1 MNPPDNSAVVPL
13 LQELIRNRCV
23 NDGTR
28 ESGHEYRSVGT
39 LAEFFGETG
48 TVVEP
53 APGRQSVIYRVPGAD
68 PGAASLLLLPHLDVV
83 PVNMAGWSVD
93 PFAAE
98 ISDGFVW
105 GRGAVDMLNV
115 TAAMAVVFKSYLTGA
130 LAQLPGD
137 LIFAA
142 VADEEAAGGLGA
154 RYLVEERFD
163 LVESG
168 FVLTEVAYPSI
179 PTPSGPLHPV
189 VAGEKGPFWSKLRST
204 GTPGHGSGPYQAD
217 NALEPMVG
225 ALAGLFATPSPVA
238 ITDQWRRFVE
248 ELELPGDLG
257 ERLTDPDQVDAAI
270 DEVAVTDPR
279 LARYFHSATHLTVS
293 PNTLRAGMKANMIP
307 DEAEAEV
314 DLRALPGMN
323 RDFVDSHLRKAMG
336 RDGDG
341 IEIVPL
347 SDFEA
352 TMSGASDPLW
362 QAIEE
367 SLWEE
372 TSVRRAV
379 PILMP
384 GATDARFFRVRGAS
398 AYGVGLFDERVGFSE
413 FLSLFHGHNERV
425 SVRSVELTT
434 DLIGRVVAHFGE
446 LSVP

>member
-1 MNPPDNSAVVPL
+1 MTTDNSAVVPL
-13 LQELIRNRCV
+13 LQELIRNTCV

-39 LAEFFGETG
+39 LADFFGQPG

-53 APGRQSVIYRVPGAD
+53 APGRQSVVYRVPGAD
-68 PGAASLLLLPHLDVV
+68 PEAATLLLLPHLDVV
-83 PVNMAGWSVD
+83 PVNLSGWSVD

-115 TAAMAVVFKSYLTGA
+115 TAAMAVVFKKYLSGERS
-130 LAQLPGD
+130 QLSGD

-142 VADEEAAGGLGA
+142 VADEEAAGGMGA
-154 RYLVEERFD
+154 RYLVDQRFD
-163 LVESG
+163 LVESDY
-168 FVLTEVAYPSI
+168 VLTEVAYPAI

-238 ITDQWRRFVE
+238 ITDQWRRFVAA
-248 ELELPGDLG
+248 LELTGDLG
-257 ERLTDPDQVDAAI
+257 ERLTDPDQVDGAI
-270 DEVAVTDPR
+270 DEVAITDPR

-323 RDFVDSHLRKAMG
+323 REFVNSHLRKAMG

-352 TMSGASDPLW
+352 SMSGASDPLW

-379 PILMP
+379 PVLMP
-384 GATDARFFRVRGAS
+384 GATDARFFRARGAS
-398 AYGVGLFDERVGFSE
+398 AYGVGLFDERIGFSE

-425 SVRSVELTT
+425 SVRSVERTT
-434 DLIGRVVAHFGE
+434 DLIERVVAHFGE
-446 LSVP
+446 MSSS

>member
-1 MNPPDNSAVVPL
+1 MSPPDNSAVVPL

-39 LAEFFGETG
+39 LANFFGEPG

-53 APGRQSVIYRVPGAD
+53 SPGRQSVVYRVPGAD
-68 PGAASLLLLPHLDVV
+68 PDAPTLLLLPHLDVV
-83 PVNMAGWSVD
+83 PVNLSGWSVD

-115 TAAMAVVFKSYLTGA
+115 TAAMAVVFKRYLTGE
-130 LAQLPGD
+130 LRLPGD
-137 LIFAA
+137 LILAA

-154 RYLVEERFD
+154 RYLVDERYD

-168 FVLTEVAYPSI
+168 YVLTEVAYPAI
-179 PTPSGPLHPV
+179 ATPSGPLHPV

-217 NALEPMVG
+217 NALEPMVS

-238 ITDQWRRFVE
+238 ITDQWRRFVAA
-248 ELELPGDLG
+248 LELPGDLG
-257 ERLTDPDQVDAAI
+257 ERLTDPDQVDDAV
-270 DEVAVTDPR
+270 DEVAISDPR
-279 LARYFHSATHLTVS
+279 LARYFHAATHLTVS

-307 DEAEAEV
+307 DEAEAEI

-336 RDGDG
+336 RDGDE

-384 GATDARFFRVRGAS
+384 GATDARFFRARGAS

-425 SVRSVELTT
+425 SVRSVERTT

-446 LSVP
+446 LSTS

>member
-1 MNPPDNSAVVPL
+1 MTREQDFDVVAL

-39 LAEFFGETG
+39 LAEFFGQPG
-48 TVVEP
+48 VVVEP
-53 APGRQSVIYRVPGAD
+53 SPGRQSVVYRVPGHNPEA
-68 PGAASLLLLPHLDVV
+68 PTLLLLPHLDVV
-83 PVNMAGWSVD
+83 PVNTAGWSVD

-115 TAAMAVVFKSYLTGA
+115 TAAMAVVFKKYLTGGRP
-130 LAQLPGD
+130 QPPGD
-137 LIFAA
+137 LILAA

-154 RYLVEERFD
+154 RYLVDERYE
-163 LVESG
+163 LVEAG

-179 PTPSGPLHPV
+179 PTPSGPIHPV

-217 NALEPMVG
+217 NALEPMVA
-225 ALAGLFATPSPVA
+225 ALGGLFATPSPVT
-238 ITDQWRRFVE
+238 ITDQWRRFVGA
-248 ELELPGDLG
+248 LELAGDLG
-257 ERLTDPDQVDAAI
+257 ERLVDPDQVDAAI
-270 DEVAVTDPR
+270 DEVAVSDPP

-307 DEAEAEV
+307 DQAEAEV
-314 DLRALPGMN
+314 DLRALPGMD
-323 RDFVDSHLRKAMG
+323 RAFVDSHLRKAMG

-341 IEIVPL
+341 IEILPI
-347 SDFEA
+347 SDYEA
-352 TMSGASDPLW
+352 SMSGASDPLW
-362 QAIEE
+362 QAIED

-372 TSVRRAV
+372 TGVRRAV

-384 GATDARFFRVRGAS
+384 GATDARFFRARGAS
-398 AYGVGLFDERVGFSE
+398 AYGVGLFDERVSFSE
-413 FLSLFHGHNERV
+413 FLSLFHGHDERV
-425 SVRSVELTT
+425 SVRSVERTT
-434 DLIGRVVAHFGE
+434 DLIEKVVAHFGE
-446 LSVP
+446 LTG

>member
-1 MNPPDNSAVVPL
+1 MATDNSAVVSL

-39 LAEFFGETG
+39 LADFFGQTG

-53 APGRQSVIYRVPGAD
+53 APGRQSVVYRVPGAD
-68 PGAASLLLLPHLDVV
+68 PQAPALLLLPHLDVV
-83 PVNMAGWSVD
+83 PVNVSGWSVD

-115 TAAMAVVFKSYLTGA
+115 TAAMAVVFRKYLNGEHP
-130 LAQLPGD
+130 QLPGD

-154 RYLVEERFD
+154 RYLVDEHYD
-163 LVESG
+163 LVEAG
-168 FVLTEVAYPSI
+168 YVLTEVAYPAI

-225 ALAGLFATPSPVA
+225 ALSGLFATPSPVA
-238 ITDQWRRFVE
+238 ITDQWRRFVAA
-248 ELELPGDLG
+248 LELAGDLG
-257 ERLTDPDQVDAAI
+257 ERLTDPDQVDGAI
-270 DEVAVTDPR
+270 DEVAVSDPR

-307 DEAEAEV
+307 DKAEAEI
-314 DLRALPGMN
+314 DLRALPGMD
-323 RDFVDSHLRKAMG
+323 RTFVDSHLRKAMG

-341 IEIVPL
+341 IEILPL

-352 TMSGASDPLW
+352 SMSGAADPLW

-398 AYGVGLFDERVGFSE
+398 AYGVGLFDERVSFSE
-413 FLSLFHGHNERV
+413 FLSLFHGHDERV
-425 SVRSVELTT
+425 SVRSVERTT
-434 DLIGRVVAHFGE
+434 DLIERVVAHFGE
-446 LSVP
+446 LSTS